1 MLLLTSPLGS
11 TLEIGV
17 QSCKVTPKPT
27 LGIRVE
33 QFAIWVQFLSQIAS
47 SYLTGSLRYIL
58 YSRFARKPRL
68 LHSKL
73 EVRVSFICW
82 WSLR

>member
-11 TLEIGV
+11 TLELGV

-47 SYLTGSLRYIL
+47 SYLKQARYATYSIL
-58 YSRFARKPRL
+58 ALLENLLCSTRK
-68 LHSKL
+68 SK
-73 EVRVSFICW
+73 
-82 WSLR
+82 

>member
-1 MLLLTSPLGS
+1 MLLLTSPLVS
-11 TLEIGV
+11 TLELGV

-33 QFAIWVQFLSQIAS
+33 QFAIWIQFLSQIAT

-68 LHSKL
+68 LHSKV